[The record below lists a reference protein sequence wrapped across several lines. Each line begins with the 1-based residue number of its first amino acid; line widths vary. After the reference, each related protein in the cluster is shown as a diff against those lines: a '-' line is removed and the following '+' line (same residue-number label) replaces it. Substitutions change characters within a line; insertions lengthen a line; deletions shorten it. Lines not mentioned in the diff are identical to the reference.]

1 VSDDREAPPTTNTQP
16 SAARVGIGERIGA
29 TAVSAASLAVL
40 VAAAS
45 ATPDPDGHG
54 THTQLGLPPCPWAQ
68 ALDWP
73 CATCGM
79 TTAVSLAAHGRFFQA
94 FLTQPAGALAAILL
108 AALFWGFLH
117 VAATGSRL
125 GRTYGRM
132 VTPHTT
138 GWGVAVLLA
147 AWAYKAAVWRTG

>member
-1 VSDDREAPPTTNTQP
+1 MSSHRQAPPTTSAHP
-16 SAARVGIGERIGA
+16 SAARVGIGERVGA
-29 TAVSAASLAVL
+29 AAA
-40 VAAAS
+40 AAAS
-45 ATPDPDGHG
+45 IAVLAAAAWTTPDPDGHG

-79 TTAVSLAAHGRFFQA
+79 TTAVSLAAHGHFADA
-94 FLTQPAGALAAILL
+94 FLTQPAGALGAILL

-117 VAATGSRL
+117 VAATGSSL
-125 GRTYGRM
+125 GRMYGRL
-132 VTPHTT
+132 VTPRMT

-147 AWAYKAAVWRTG
+147 AWAYKAAVWRAG

>member
-1 VSDDREAPPTTNTQP
+1 MSDDGAAAPTTIATP
-16 SAARVGIGERIGA
+16 THARVGLGERVGA
-29 TAVSAASLAVL
+29 AFASSASLAVL
-40 VAAAS
+40 GAAAWTS
-45 ATPDPDGHG
+45 PDPEGHG

-79 TTAVSLAAHGRFFQA
+79 TTAVSLAAHGHFAEA
-94 FLTQPAGALAAILL
+94 FLTQPAGAIGAILL
-108 AALFWGFLH
+108 AALFWAFLH

-125 GRTYGRM
+125 GRMYGRM
-132 VTPHTT
+132 VTPRTT

-147 AWAYKAAVWRTG
+147 AWAYKAAVWRAG